1 MDGETVGVP
10 ESNMSLVVS
19 SPEAGADTQSFK
31 ILPGLLRPWQPDGL
45 FSRYGELRWPAG
57 NLLVALCYFAL
68 GLAVSRYFSAYG
80 LFPAPIWLPAS
91 VAVVAAMLGG
101 WRMFP
106 GLFLG
111 SFLIN
116 FGVLDSSLPVATL
129 ISFANALGPVVAAE
143 AIRRFEPDAGLFSK
157 FSGVVVFII
166 FAVLLHPA
174 ITATGGTLAL
184 NLDGAGNLTAMTG
197 TWVSWWLCDSGGT
210 LSFAPCLLL
219 WLRGDRIQET
229 PVRALSRG
237 DATVWAIVA
246 IVVVALFA
254 LPPVPLALFA
264 ALPFLLVVPLS
275 WIALRT
281 SLRAAYTLVSLA
293 SVIAMAGTAAGVG
306 PFHAPSAINPL
317 QMAGELIA
325 LLTMTTLTIVAL
337 FRERCAAEE
346 ASRSKSM
353 LLATTSHDL
362 RTPLNAIIGFADLI
376 RDRRFDSA
384 RHHEY
389 ASHIHSSG
397 SLLLGMINE
406 ILDHAKIE
414 AGKREIRP
422 QWLDARAIADAC
434 IEIVAGRAAEKRQ
447 IVDVTAA
454 ATVRLYADELAL
466 RQILLNLLSNAIKFA
481 GNEGR
486 IEIRLTAGADGGAV
500 LEVID
505 DGIGMDAEELAQAM
519 RPFEQAG
526 LGRRI
531 HAERAHAEAGTGLG
545 LAIVFRLAEMHGA
558 SFSISSAP
566 NRGTNV
572 RLGFPTAHS
581 GGN

>member
-1 MDGETVGVP
+1 MPPGMAVETVGVP
-10 ESNMSLVVS
+10 QNIMSLVVS
-19 SPEAGADTQSFK
+19 SPGTEADTQSFR
-31 ILPGLLRPWQPDGL
+31 ILSSLLRPWQPDGL
-45 FSRYGELRWPAG
+45 FSRHGELRWPVA

-68 GLAVSRYFSAYG
+68 GLAVGKYFSAYG

-91 VAVVAAMLGG
+91 VAIVAAMLGG
-101 WRMFP
+101 WRMLP

-116 FGVLDSSLPVATL
+116 FGFFDSSLVVATL
-129 ISFANALGPVVAAE
+129 ISLANALGPIIAAE
-143 AIRRFEPDAGLFSK
+143 GIRRFEPDAGLFSK
-157 FSGVVVFII
+157 FSGVVVFIA

-184 NLDGAGNLTAMTG
+184 NLGGFDDLTALTG

-219 WLRGDRIQET
+219 WLRRDQIQEM
-229 PVRALSRG
+229 PVRALTRS
-237 DATVWAIVA
+237 DATVWVIVA
-246 IVVVALFA
+246 GIVVALFA

-306 PFHAPSAINPL
+306 PFHAPAAINPL

-353 LLATTSHDL
+353 LLATASHDL

-376 RDRRFDSA
+376 RDGRFDPQ
-384 RHHEY
+384 RHREY
-389 ASHIHSSG
+389 AGHIHSSG

-434 IEIVAGRAAEKRQ
+434 IGIVAGRAAEKRQ
-447 IVDVTAA
+447 IIGVAA
-454 ATVRLYADELAL
+454 AASVRLYADELAL

-481 GNEGR
+481 HEEGR
-486 IEIRLTAGADGGAV
+486 IEIRLNAGADGGVV

-505 DGIGMDAEELAQAM
+505 DGIGMDEEELTQAM

-526 LGRRI
+526 LGR
-531 HAERAHAEAGTGLG
+531 RAHAEAGTGLG

-566 NRGTNV
+566 NRGTAV
-572 RLGFPTAHS
+572 RLGFPTGHS
-581 GGN
+581 SDN